1 MSVRKDTKGQWHV
14 ELCVNNERIHR
25 RLPTG
30 SSKSDAEFLEA
41 QLLVA
46 VKRDSKKHIPGDP
59 PLTQVLAL
67 YTEHSKRLRS
77 SGTAVYQ
84 AVRIAPWCKDKLASQ
99 AKQAVD
105 KFIADCHGSYKPSSV
120 NRSIGVLKK
129 ALKIAWDQG
138 IASEDFGAKIRRI
151 PENNERIEWISPEQ
165 AALIAAKTSDRVR
178 AAIWI
183 ALLTGCRRG
192 EVLQIEKDDIKSD
205 HIVIRSQTTKTLKTR
220 IVPIVPALRPW
231 LEFIPIGLKASGI
244 QSGFRRAAAA
254 VGLGH
259 MHFHDLR
266 HGCATT
272 LVSLGVDLYTI
283 QQILGHSTPRMT
295 QRYAKMS
302 LDVKM
307 AALSKL
313 GDAVKK
319 VA

>member
-14 ELCVNNERIHR
+14 ELCVSNERIHR
-25 RLPTG
+25 RLPKG
-30 SSKSDAEFLEA
+30 STKSDAELLEA
-41 QLLVA
+41 QLLVS
-46 VKRDSKKHIPGDP
+46 VKRDGKRHIPGDP
-59 PLTQVLAL
+59 SLTDVLSL
-67 YTEHSKRLRS
+67 YTEHSKQLRS
-77 SGTAVYQ
+77 ADTSIYQ
-84 AVRIAPWCKDKLASQ
+84 AVRIAPWCKGMLASQ

-105 KFIADCHGSYKPSSV
+105 KFIADCHGSYKPASV

-129 ALKIAWDQG
+129 ALKIAWEQG
-138 IASEDFGAKIRRI
+138 ITPDDFGAKIRRI
-151 PENNERIEWISPEQ
+151 PENNERHEWISPEQ
-165 AALIAAKTSDRVR
+165 AALIASKASDNVK
-178 AAIWI
+178 AMIWI

-192 EVLQIEKDDIKSD
+192 EILQITQDDIKSD

-231 LEFIPIGLKASGI
+231 LEYIPVGLKPSGV
-244 QSGFRRAAAA
+244 QTGFRRAAAA

-302 LDVKM
+302 LAVKM
-307 AALSKL
+307 EALGKL